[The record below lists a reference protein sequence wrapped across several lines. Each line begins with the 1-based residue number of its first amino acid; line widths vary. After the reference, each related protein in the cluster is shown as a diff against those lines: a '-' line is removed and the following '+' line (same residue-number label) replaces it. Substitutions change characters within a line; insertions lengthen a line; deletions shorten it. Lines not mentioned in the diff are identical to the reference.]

1 MRNIPDELIEDTKF
15 YIDGNK
21 DNKNIEFVVLFGE
34 NKELVKKTASEVSA
48 TFEDLGLGYGII
60 GIPAKDF
67 MKIQD
72 IQGIQYIELPKVFV
86 TSDMV
91 ANNASC
97 IVPAWNNYG
106 LTGKG
111 VLIGFID
118 TGIDFRHPVFVTR
131 DKKTRIKYIYNLAN
145 GKIYTE
151 EEINKALETGSE
163 SIVPTIDYVGHGT
176 AVASVAAGGGSESDK
191 ENYGVAFESSIIMVK
206 TTGEGAFTSALSTQ
220 ILRGLKFLNDK
231 SIELNMPLVV
241 NISLSSNDGAHNG
254 RSLIERYIYEY
265 SQIQRVTV
273 VVAAGNEGS
282 AGHHFSSVIKDEKD
296 VYINVGGGERSIT
309 LQMYKPTLTDVNLE
323 IIAPDGGRT
332 GIVEIML
339 GARRRETPHHKY
351 VFYYSGPKP
360 FDRGGEISITITP
373 KETDVLE
380 GQWILKVYNTSD
392 YDGTFDIWLPV
403 SEELSPQTMFLEP
416 DPFNTLGIPATVE
429 SVISVGSYNASG
441 NNYSYF
447 SGRGVER
454 VGRLIKP
461 DFLAPGENINAA
473 MVGGFFGP
481 ETGTSVAA
489 PQVAGAC
496 ALLIE
501 WGIIKENAPYLFGE
515 KVKYYF
521 IKGAKRNPSYPNIYP
536 SKTYG
541 FGYLCLA
548 QAIEV
553 AVKDKEDIQEAK
565 KELLSEDKRG
575 DYMRKKNKYKKEKS
589 SISVVGNNITTN
601 EEVKETSPVKTNKL
615 NETNS
620 NQIIQQLPEII
631 KKFGSTSNI
640 NENNNN
646 TYMEKIGSFMQSTDK
661 QYYLEKGFTDF
672 LVQYDGDLIP
682 EIEKMSS
689 YASAFAIDQSY
700 AIVSARNDKI
710 QEVTNIKEIV
720 YVDSGGVYTL
730 QGVSPSDASK
740 SMNFEYNPYFNL
752 TGKGILVGIIDTGI
766 DFLNNEFIR
775 ADNTTTIYRIW
786 DQSLPIE
793 TKTGKAMGIGIEYT
807 EDDINKALMANIE
820 KKDPYKI
827 VETID
832 ENGHGTA
839 MAGLIGGRGLNNS
852 IKGIVPDAKIAM
864 VKIKPGN
871 KEFKELYASADAT
884 EYQFRNTD
892 IMLGIKYLFDLAKLS
907 KMPMVVYIPL
917 GTTIG
922 GHDGKSVIERFIDNL
937 SDSSGII
944 FVTSTGN
951 EGTGQNHTSGK
962 LAIPGERKTVELEVG
977 NTQTELFMSIYGK
990 APDKLG
996 LSIKSPSGEIV
1007 ENISPKL
1014 KSGVNVSFIYEGTI
1028 MNIMFIDPSELT
1040 GDPVIVI
1047 SATKLKPGIWSFT
1060 LIGEYIVDG
1069 TFDCWLLQRELL
1081 DKNTKFLM
1089 PTPDL
1094 TLTIPATAR
1103 SIIPVG
1109 SYNQNNDAILVS
1121 SGRGLTRDKRQ
1132 APILVAGGYN
1142 TEVAGPRNIK
1152 NVMSGGS
1159 IAGAVITGCCCQ
1171 LLQWGIIDGND
1182 TTMYASKVRT
1192 YFMRATR
1199 QRKGDV
1205 YPNTEFGYGMID
1217 MSILFNNLQ
1226 GVSIGNSK
1234 SGTQIKNTNRDT
1246 DINFEQTDKN
1256 EMEEFVHKGLF
1267 IRKPINK
1274 NS

>member
-1 MRNIPDELIEDTKF
+1 MRNIPQELIEDTKF
-15 YIDGNK
+15 YLEGNK
-21 DNKNIEFVVLFGE
+21 DNKNIEFVILFGD
-34 NKELVKKTASEVSA
+34 NKELVKKGAQEVSA

-60 GIPAKDF
+60 GIEAENF
-67 MKIQD
+67 MKIQE
-72 IQGIQYIELPKVFV
+72 IEGIQYIELPKVFV
-86 TSDMV
+86 TSDIIS
-91 ANNASC
+91 NTASC

-106 LTGKG
+106 LTGNG

-118 TGIDFRHPVFVTR
+118 TGIDFRHPVFINR
-131 DKKTRIKYIYNLAN
+131 NKKTRIKYIYNLAN

-151 EEINKALETGSE
+151 QDINKALESGSE

-176 AVASVAAGGGSESDK
+176 AVASVAAGGGSQSDK
-191 ENYGVAFESSIIMVK
+191 DNYGVAFESSIIMVK
-206 TTGEGAFTSALSTQ
+206 TTGEGSFNSALSTQ
-220 ILRGLKFLNDK
+220 ILRGLKFLSDK
-231 SIELNMPLVV
+231 SVELDMPLVV

-254 RSLIERYIYEY
+254 RSLIERYIHEY

-273 VVAAGNEGS
+273 IVAAGNEGS

-309 LQMYKPTLTDVNLE
+309 LQMYKPTLTDVKLE

-332 GIVEIML
+332 GIVDIVL

-351 VFYYSGPKP
+351 IFYYSGPKP

-380 GQWILKVYNTSD
+380 GQWTLKVYNTSD
-392 YDGTFDIWLPV
+392 YDGIFDIWLPV
-403 SEELSPQTMFLEP
+403 SEELNPKTMFLEP

-454 VGRLIKP
+454 VGRIIKP

-501 WGIIKENAPYLFGE
+501 WGVIKGNAPYLFGE
-515 KVKYYF
+515 KVKYYL

-541 FGYLCLA
+541 FGYICIA
-548 QAIEV
+548 QSIEIAIKDKQEIEQSETELSSTIQRREVMNKKGKGKKYKSSV
-553 AVKDKEDIQEAK
+553 AVDGKSIIDNKTQEENSIIENSSANQIQE
-565 KELLSEDKRG
+565 
-575 DYMRKKNKYKKEKS
+575 
-589 SISVVGNNITTN
+589 
-601 EEVKETSPVKTNKL
+601 
-615 NETNS
+615 
-620 NQIIQQLPEII
+620 QLPEII
-631 KKFGSTSNI
+631 KKFGKNSNI
-640 NENNNN
+640 EKNNNN
-646 TYMEKIGSFMQSTDK
+646 SYIEKIGSFMQSTSK

-682 EIEKMSS
+682 VVEKMDKI
-689 YASAFAIDQSY
+689 ASAFTIDQSY

-710 QEVTNIKEIV
+710 EEVTNIKEIV
-720 YVDSGGVYTL
+720 YIDSGGVYTL
-730 QGVSPSDASK
+730 QGISPSDASK
-740 SMNFEYNPYFNL
+740 AMNFEYNPYFNL
-752 TGKGILVGIIDTGI
+752 TGKGVLVGIIDTGI

-786 DQSLPIE
+786 DQSLNSN
-793 TKTGKAMGIGIEYT
+793 TKTGKVMGVGIEYT
-807 EDDINKALMANIE
+807 EEDINKALIANVE

-839 MAGLIGGRGLNNS
+839 MAGIIAGRGLNNS

-864 VKIKPGN
+864 VKIKPAN
-871 KEFKELYASADAT
+871 NEFKKLYATVNAT

-892 IMLGIKYLFDLAKLS
+892 IMLGIKYLFDLAKLT
-907 KMPMVVYIPL
+907 KMPMVIYIPL

-944 FVTSTGN
+944 FITSTGN

-962 LAIPGERKTVELEVG
+962 LSNPGEKRTVELEVG

-1014 KSGVNVSFIYEGTI
+1014 KSGVDVSFIYEGTV

-1040 GDPVIVI
+1040 GDPVIII
-1047 SATKLKPGIWSFT
+1047 SAINLKPGIWSFT
-1060 LIGEYIVDG
+1060 LIGEYVVDG

-1094 TLTIPATAR
+1094 TLTIPSSAR

-1109 SYNQNNDAILVS
+1109 SYNQNNDSILVS

-1132 APILVAGGYN
+1132 APLLVAGAYN

-1152 NVMSGGS
+1152 SVMSGGS
-1159 IAGAVITGCCCQ
+1159 IGGAVVAGCCCQ
-1171 LLQWGIIDGND
+1171 LLQWGIVDGND

-1192 YFMRATR
+1192 YFMRAAR
-1199 QRKGDV
+1199 QRKGDE
-1205 YPNTEFGYGMID
+1205 YPNTEFGYGLID

-1226 GVSIGNSK
+1226 GMSIGNSK
-1234 SGTQIKNTNRDT
+1234 GGTQIKTSSRKSVFDEVKSNE
-1246 DINFEQTDKN
+1246 FEY
-1256 EMEEFVHKGLF
+1256 KGLF
-1267 IRKPINK
+1267 IRK
-1274 NS
+1274 